1 MKIKVAKLKD
11 TDAIFIDYKGYKVG
25 YQLKQFE
32 YKNNLCIQLESEQE
46 KEKFISIFRY
56 ILKEL
61 ERLEI

>member
-32 YKNNLCIQLESEQE
+32 YKNNLCIQLETEQE
-46 KEKFISIFRY
+46 KIEFIR
-56 ILKEL
+56 ILKYVVKEL
-61 ERLEI
+61 ERLEF

>member
-25 YQLKQFE
+25 YQLKPFE